1 MGREVEWGGEG
12 RQEYRIFMM
21 ERGEEVHDS
30 DDSVSDFGD
39 EERLDNDSVL

>member
-1 MGREVEWGGEG
+1 MMEPSGDSEASE
-12 RQEYRIFMM
+12 M